1 MGSDTSRASWIQFAV
16 VAAAELAWLVTL
28 AWLAWRA

>member
-1 MGSDTSRASWIQFAV
+1 MGSDTSAASWIVLAV
-16 VAAAELAWLVTL
+16 AAAAELAWLVAL